1 MLDIPEKNVISG
13 NLVRN
18 NIRMTISKDQDR

>member
-1 MLDIPEKNVISG
+1 MLNIPKENVISG

-18 NIRMTISKDQDR
+18 NIRLTISKDPER